1 MLRPMLPLPER
12 RGNTS
17 ILPKKK
23 KLQQKSII
31 KNNVISK
38 KVMKQDDKDKDNDNI
53 RNDSSNNINVYNIN
67 NNDLK
72 KNRMLSINDI
82 NINVDNT
89 NTIRNRIT
97 LHNLYK
103 GNHIEIE
110 PNDELKQLR
119 KSLGIIIK
127 GKPIICACLYLLSL
141 SSS

>member
-31 KNNVISK
+31 KNNAISK
-38 KVMKQDDKDKDNDNI
+38 KVMKQDDKD
-53 RNDSSNNINVYNIN
+53 NNNN

-72 KNRMLSINDI
+72 KKKILSMNDN

-97 LHNLYK
+97 LYNLYK

-127 GKPIICACLYLLSL
+127 GKLIICACLFLLSLSL

>member
-23 KLQQKSII
+23 KLQQS
-31 KNNVISK
+31 
-38 KVMKQDDKDKDNDNI
+38 KQDNKDNDSRN
-53 RNDSSNNINVYNIN
+53 NDSRSNNN
-67 NNDLK
+67 NN
-72 KNRMLSINDI
+72 NNSN
-82 NINVDNT
+82 NNNNVDDNN
-89 NTIRNRIT
+89 NTIRHRT
-97 LHNLYK
+97 LPNLYK

-127 GKPIICACLYLLSL
+127 GSL
-141 SSS
+141 